1 MSNFKDV
8 YGSNNYNDDV
18 IDADFVEVESG
29 ESYEEDNNTYEP
41 QREVT
46 QEERDEMRRMRHNR
60 DKEVDD
66 SLFNSEELAKVEELV
81 NILDWRN
88 FETVER
94 FGQKEM
100 IESNRV
106 TDDLVSDEKLKE
118 SSMGRNLGELKTFI
132 EENKIVDY
140 SKQEKKNDS
149 WFRNPVTK
157 TLAIF
162 GGKKDEVLT
171 LNTSVNAS
179 LMKIEAKLKES
190 ELELIEDNRTLEKL
204 FDANKD
210 LHRNIKIL
218 IEASDRKINKLKEE
232 EIPELERLY
241 NANKEDERR
250 MYDLRDAQDY
260 LERLETR
267 RHNFIKL
274 ENYTSVRAPQ
284 IRAMQTNNS
293 ELMSKLT
300 DSIVLT
306 IPLWKGLFTTA
317 IQAQNTSNTLKITEG
332 VDNLTNSLMLETADM
347 VKNTSIEVEKQRHR
361 GILDDATLQE
371 TSKKIL
377 EGIREVENI
386 RMNAERTREKSIKI
400 LEDTKENMAK
410 EMLRLNDVAIENRKT
425 RTVNNV
431 SQTDNK

>member
-1 MSNFKDV
+1 MSN
-8 YGSNNYNDDV
+8 YNERDYKGEV
-18 IDADFVEVESG
+18 IDADFVELESG
-29 ESYEEDNNTYEP
+29 EGKVEDDYDYTYEP

-60 DKEVDD
+60 NKEVDD
-66 SLFNSEELAKVEELV
+66 SIFTSEELEKVEELV

-88 FETVER
+88 FETVEK

-100 IESNRV
+100 VESNRV
-106 TDDLVSDEKLKE
+106 TEDLVNDDKLKE
-118 SSMGRNLGELKTFI
+118 SKMGRNLGELKTFI
-132 EENKIVDY
+132 EDNRVVDFT
-140 SKQEKKNDS
+140 KTTKKNES
-149 WFRNPVTK
+149 WFKNPVTK
-157 TLAIF
+157 TLAVF
-162 GGKKDEVLT
+162 GGKKDEVMT
-171 LNTSVNAS
+171 LNTSVNAN
-179 LMKIEAKLKES
+179 LMKIEAKLKENEY
-190 ELELIEDNRTLEKL
+190 ELVEDNRTLEKL

-210 LHRNIKIL
+210 LHRNIKVL
-218 IEASDRKINKLKEE
+218 IEASDRKIKQLKEE

-241 NANKEDERR
+241 NKNKNDERR

-274 ENYTSVRAPQ
+274 ENYTGIRAPQ

-332 VDNLTNSLMLETADM
+332 VDNLTNSLITETAEM
-347 VKNTSIEVEKQRHR
+347 VKSTSIEVEKQRHR
-361 GILDDATLQE
+361 GILDDKTLLE
-371 TSKKIL
+371 SSKTLL

-386 RMNAERTREKSIKI
+386 RMNAERTRQESIRV
-400 LEDTKENMAK
+400 LEETKENMAK

-425 RTVNNV
+425 RSSST
-431 SQTDNK
+431 SDNISKQ